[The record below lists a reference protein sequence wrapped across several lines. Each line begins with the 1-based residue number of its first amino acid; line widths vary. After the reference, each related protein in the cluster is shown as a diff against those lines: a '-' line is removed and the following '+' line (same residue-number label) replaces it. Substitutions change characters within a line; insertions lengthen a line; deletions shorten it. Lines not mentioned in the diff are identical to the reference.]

1 MHHGSGTTKLH
12 DRHMKFEQL
21 MNQPEPIARVR
32 GWGQNRQNRQIGHHS
47 FMATWL
53 ACVLF
58 LGGCTSLPKLD
69 PPPPTSQA
77 LPLSTQTP
85 LGRLAVASMQ
95 ELSVT
100 PEPTRGSGTSA
111 DTTSA
116 PKMPDGSTQK
126 LSGFRL
132 LPLGTHSL
140 DARLQLV
147 QRAQTSL
154 DLQYYHFAD
163 DSTGRALLRAL
174 RDAAA
179 RGVRVRVLIDDL
191 YTGGAD
197 AMWLGFAAHA
207 GVEVRLF
214 NPFTAARG
222 SGATGRFVAAPWDWG
237 RINHRMHNK
246 LFIADGA
253 WALFGGRNIADIYY
267 LKLEADNFIDL
278 DVLAAGA
285 LLPTMQADFDRYWN
299 APTAYPLAAIVK
311 AATGPHSDASARR
324 LAFDALTAP
333 ARAELAM
340 PAELAPK
347 DVLGQP
353 PVGRQLD
360 EPFIAL
366 VPGRAQVLS
375 DHPEKPFQGAPG
387 GELMNSSVTFG
398 VYQAMMQAQSEVLAS
413 SPYFV
418 PGREGL
424 ALIAGLRERGV
435 AVRVLTNSLA
445 STDEPLVHLAYARY
459 RAALLGSGVQLFEL
473 SQQRVKDNMRMFL
486 FGASLGRLHS
496 KTVVVDERVTFL
508 GSMNLDPRSAT
519 LNTEFGAL
527 IDSPALARQVK
538 TLIDIDRLHS
548 AYALRLAPDGGCCEW
563 VIPDSDNRLVLNLE
577 PDSSWWMRWLG
588 SLLQPLAPENHL

>member
-1 MHHGSGTTKLH
+1 MHQAEPLTRKPSCSQRAPLAAW
-12 DRHMKFEQL
+12 L
-21 MNQPEPIARVR
+21 MCFLV
-32 GWGQNRQNRQIGHHS
+32 
-47 FMATWL
+47 
-53 ACVLF
+53 
-58 LGGCTSLPKLD
+58 LGGCTSLPKLN
-69 PPPPTSQA
+69 PPPPASQA
-77 LPLSTQTP
+77 LPLSPQTP
-85 LGRLAVASMQ
+85 LGRLALASMQ
-95 ELSVT
+95 ELAAAPAPACVPDSNAVCH
-100 PEPTRGSGTSA
+100 
-111 DTTSA
+111 DA
-116 PKMPDGSTQK
+116 PKMPDGSTQG

-197 AMWLGFAAHA
+197 ALWLGFAAHA
-207 GVEVRLF
+207 GVQVRLF
-214 NPFTAARG
+214 NPFTSARA
-222 SGATGRFVAAPWDWG
+222 SGPAGRFAAAPWSWG

-267 LKLEADNFIDL
+267 LKLDADNFIDI
-278 DVLAAGA
+278 DALAAGA
-285 LLPTMQADFDRYWN
+285 VLPAMQADFDRYWN

-311 AATGPHSDASARR
+311 APAGAKADAGDVPALRA
-324 LAFDALTAP
+324 AFDALTEP
-333 ARAELAM
+333 TRAELAM
-340 PAELAPK
+340 PAQLAPK

-353 PVGRQLD
+353 PVGQQLD
-360 EPFIAL
+360 EPWIAL

-375 DHPEKPFQGAPG
+375 DHPEKPFQGGPG
-387 GELMNSSVTFG
+387 GELMNSSVTFS
-398 VYQAMMQAQSEVLAS
+398 VYQAMMGAQREVMAS

-418 PGREGL
+418 PGRAGL
-424 ALIAGLRERGV
+424 TLIADLRARGV
-435 AVRVLTNSLA
+435 EVRVLTNSLA
-445 STDEPLVHLAYARY
+445 STDEPFVHLAYARY
-459 RAALLGSGVQLFEL
+459 REALLGAGVQLFEL

-486 FGASLGRLHS
+486 FGSSLGRLHA
-496 KTVVVDERVTFL
+496 KTVVVDEHVAYI

-548 AYALRLAPDGGCCEW
+548 AYALRLAPDGSCCEW
-563 VIPDSDNRLVLNLE
+563 VIPDSDGRLVLDRE
-577 PDSSWWMRWLG
+577 PDSRWWMRWLG
-588 SLLQPLAPENHL
+588 SLLQPLAPEDHL